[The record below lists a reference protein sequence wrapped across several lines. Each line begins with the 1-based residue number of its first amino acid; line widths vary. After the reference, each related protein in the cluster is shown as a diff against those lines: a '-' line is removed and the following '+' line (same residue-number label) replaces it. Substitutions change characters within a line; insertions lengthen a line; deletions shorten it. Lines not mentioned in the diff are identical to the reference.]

1 MGETLS
7 PSSKTKESKKPLKS
21 VTNGT
26 NGHIKQQT
34 TKSNSD
40 DASPLLNKTQ
50 GDEFLPQKSIL
61 VTYILWLFGGFFGA
75 HHLYLQRD
83 SHAFAHWCT
92 FGGYFGV
99 GWVVDL
105 FTIPNMVR
113 DANEDPK
120 FIQKFIEILK
130 VNRKPPFS
138 TYRFMAMICVSYLW
152 GQVVMIAIPENIIY
166 GIDFSF
172 MHWIIPLGIALGVW
186 TVGNIGREQ
195 GVLWHALIASYVTY
209 LSRYFIYDDTWWMT
223 LTVVVT
229 SLVFDSISKRW
240 RLERPKRRKLVKRA
254 IILSSAVLLYM
265 ALWTSYFYF
274 NGTITDSDGDEVP
287 VHEAIHNFLK
297 SPWWTDLKQTL
308 HDTWVFAQHNG
319 WGEIW
324 KQIIDSMDADGEQ
337 NAYKVLGVSATASQ
351 NEIKTTWRKL
361 SLENHPDKVK
371 DPSQLEAAQ
380 KRFMEIQQ
388 AYEILSKI
396 KSKRRSKNK
405 KSTDEL

>member
-7 PSSKTKESKKPLKS
+7 PSKESKTDKKLEKPEKSEASDTKNEETLKLGCH
-21 VTNGT
+21 TEN
-26 NGHIKQQT
+26 
-34 TKSNSD
+34 KSLIMTY
-40 DASPLLNKTQ
+40 LLW
-50 GDEFLPQKSIL
+50 F
-61 VTYILWLFGGFFGA
+61 FGGFFGL
-75 HHLYLQRD
+75 HHLYLHRD
-83 SHAFAHWCT
+83 FHAFAHWCT

-99 GWVVDL
+99 GWVVDM
-105 FTIPNMVR
+105 FKIPEFVR
-113 DANEDPK
+113 DANEDPVFIAK
-120 FIQKFIEILK
+120 FLEKLK
-130 VNRKPPFS
+130 ANRKPPFS
-138 TYRFMAMICVSYLW
+138 TYRFMGAICLSYLW
-152 GQVVMIAIPENIIY
+152 GQVAMIAIPESVVF

-172 MHWIIPLGIALGVW
+172 LHWIIPFAIALGVW
-186 TVGNIGREQ
+186 VVGNIGRET
-195 GVLWHALIASYVTY
+195 GCLWHSVVAAYLSY
-209 LSRYFIYDDTWWMT
+209 LSRYFIFDDTYWMT

-229 SLVFDSISKRW
+229 ACVFDGFSKQW
-240 RLERPKRRKLVKRA
+240 LLHRPKRRKIVKRA
-254 IILSSAVLLYM
+254 VVISAAVFLYM

-308 HDTWVFAQHNG
+308 HDTWTFAQHNG

-351 NEIKTTWRKL
+351 TEIKTTWRKL
-361 SLENHPDKVK
+361 SLENHPDKIK
-371 DPSQLEAAQ
+371 DPSQRDAAQ

-396 KSKRRSKNK
+396 KSKRRSRNK
-405 KSTDEL
+405 KSSDEL